1 MWKPLNYVTFND
13 SLQGYTDCF
22 RNYMQHIISSVFF
35 RLAHITDCSV
45 LRTLAILRKFA
56 PVSIGTLCS
65 FPLSVQFNAL
75 LLVLVTVSHKNTPNT
90 GCPVLGVHINCKWTC
105 SSSSFRFR
113 LCAKIS
119 HVHIQAFLHK
129 LYYTIPQPYHM
140 AYWYSRV
147 NRNYN
152 IHRH

>member
-1 MWKPLNYVTFND
+1 MTHCKDIPSCFVVLCNISSQLRLDFVLKECSVLSTLAILLHKFLLYLAFFCLAHN
-13 SLQGYTDCF
+13 TDCF
-22 RNYMQHIISSVFF
+22 
-35 RLAHITDCSV
+35 V

-56 PVSIGTLCS
+56 PVPIGTLCS

-90 GCPVLGVHINCKWTC
+90 GCPVLGVHITC

-140 AYWYSRV
+140 AY
-147 NRNYN
+147 
-152 IHRH
+152 